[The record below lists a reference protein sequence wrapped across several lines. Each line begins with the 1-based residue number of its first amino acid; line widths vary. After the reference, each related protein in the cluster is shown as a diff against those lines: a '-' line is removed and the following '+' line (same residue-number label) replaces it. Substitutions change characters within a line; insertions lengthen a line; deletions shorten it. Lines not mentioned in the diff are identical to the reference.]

1 MPKNL
6 ANPGIF
12 ENYIRTFSPWLG
24 IFSIV
29 LLSVGLWFAI
39 FNSPIDYIQGETVR
53 IMYIHVPSAWLGMMI
68 YSVVA
73 LSSFIGLIYGHIVA
87 YIIAKASAPIGAVFT
102 LICLVSGSSWGKP
115 MWGTWWVWDARLT
128 SVFILF
134 FFFIGFIIF
143 SKSFKDPVKGEK
155 ISSILALVGFINI
168 PIIKFSVDFWNTLH
182 QPASISK
189 LDNPTIHVDMM
200 IPLFLMFLAFL
211 FIFMFLLTIRLQA
224 ELNDRRYVTHALN
237 VK

>member
-24 IFSIV
+24 IFSIF

-39 FNSPIDYIQGETVR
+39 FNSPVDYIQGETVR

-102 LICLVSGSSWGKP
+102 LIC
-115 MWGTWWVWDARLT
+115 
-128 SVFILF
+128 F
-134 FFFIGFIIF
+134 F
-143 SKSFKDPVKGEK
+143 K
-155 ISSILALVGFINI
+155 IWS
-168 PIIKFSVDFWNTLH
+168 
-182 QPASISK
+182 
-189 LDNPTIHVDMM
+189 
-200 IPLFLMFLAFL
+200 
-211 FIFMFLLTIRLQA
+211 
-224 ELNDRRYVTHALN
+224 
-237 VK
+237 